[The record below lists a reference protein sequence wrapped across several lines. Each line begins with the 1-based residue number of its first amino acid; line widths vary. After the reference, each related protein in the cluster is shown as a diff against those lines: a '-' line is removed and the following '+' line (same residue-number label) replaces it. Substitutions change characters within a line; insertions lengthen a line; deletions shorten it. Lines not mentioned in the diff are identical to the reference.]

1 MKLGFPWSVK
11 DIRPE
16 ARDTARE
23 AARRAGLP
31 VNEWLNAVILQQVN
45 GQNANAFARSN
56 NSGSADHESQNYS
69 QVHLRLDNLARRMD
83 QVTRRGPAAYA
94 SKRNREEADQVAELI
109 TRLEQRFDQ
118 FAATGPTA
126 MPAAPPPVP
135 PALDRAVAEINERRR
150 ALNGEPAPVAA
161 PAPAPMPT
169 QDLSGLENELRRI
182 TSQIETLRRPG
193 VEEAINALRAELGA
207 IGRTLNEAMPR
218 RALEAIEGQIHE
230 LNQRIAEG
238 RQAGVNSG
246 ALEGIERG
254 LAEVRNA
261 LRDLTP
267 AENLVGYTDAINA
280 LAHKVDLIVAQKDP
294 ATMMQLER
302 SIATLREL
310 AAHVASNETVNSL
323 AAHVQSLGAK
333 VDQLAISGASAAFS
347 SLEHRIDEISRAL
360 AQRTQA
366 DDGVPGRLETLMQSM
381 SDKIEQMQQARGE
394 PVAFGHLEDRIVKL
408 VQRLDASDA
417 RLGHLEAVERGL
429 TDLLVH
435 IEDLRA
441 NKQSSALRAEDTSG
455 IDALKQDV
463 ARTQSTVEAM
473 HGTLGQVVERLTV
486 IEKDIHSD
494 CREPAAPE
502 SDILELTQPAGNL
515 GVGIAAD
522 APEIVPQPA
531 HEVPEDVPMQ
541 APAMAPAEPAPVVAE
556 APPAPAQVIIRQPAA
571 SLAPVITNTP
581 ADQPLE
587 PGSGP
592 PRATMNAGA
601 RIVASEAALGGV
613 RPAATATGS
622 KSSFIAA
629 ARRAAQAAGQDPK
642 ARSPRADASKGNG
655 KSLRSKMATRVKAL
669 FLAASIVAIVIGSI
683 QFAGNIFNFGFFD
696 SNNAKLT
703 QEFDA
708 DTPTGDEPNPTADAD
723 TGTSPALADNQPAL
737 GQNPVIAPLTSNADI
752 TASLLAPPTLPA
764 PAPSKSATAPA
775 MPAIQPPLN
784 INQAAQYAPP
794 VTAMPALSAPLLS
807 LPPASKA
814 DVTGSVTRAPANRP
828 PQPATQPAADRLPAA
843 IAGPRLRTAALSGDA
858 GAAYEIAM
866 RFSEGRG
873 VPANLDEAA
882 HWYELAASKGLT
894 PAQFRYASMLEKG
907 QGVKKDLES
916 ARKLYVAA
924 AGKGHAKAMHNLA
937 VLYAEGIDGKPDY
950 ASAAEWFRKAAEHG
964 VADSQ
969 YNLGVLAA
977 RGIGMDRNI
986 GESYKWFSLAA
997 AQGDK
1002 DAGRKRDELATQLD
1016 AQTLASI
1023 QQALKSYTAQA
1034 QPAEAIAIPEPPG
1047 GWDRTPPAP
1056 EKPRAGGPLPIG
1068 AFNSGKL

>member
-1 MKLGFPWSVK
+1 MKFGFQWSVK
-11 DIRPE
+11 DIQPD
-16 ARDTARE
+16 ARDTACE

-31 VNEWLNAVILQQVN
+31 VTEWLNAVILQHAT
-45 GQNANAFARSN
+45 GQNAISAARGNA
-56 NSGSADHESQNYS
+56 SGPADHGSQNDS

-83 QVTRRGPAAYA
+83 QVMRRRPAAYA
-94 SKRNREEADQVAELI
+94 PKRGREEVDQVAELI

-118 FAATGPTA
+118 FAATAPAAMPTA
-126 MPAAPPPVP
+126 PNTQVP
-135 PALDRAVAEINERRR
+135 PGLDRAVAEISARRR
-150 ALNGEPAPVAA
+150 VLNGEATPVAA
-161 PAPAPMPT
+161 PATAQAPT

-182 TSQIETLRRPG
+182 TNQIETLRRPG
-193 VEEAINALRAELGA
+193 VEDAINALRAELGV

-218 RALEAIEGQIHE
+218 RALEAIEKQIQD

-246 ALEGIERG
+246 ALQGIERG
-254 LAEVRNA
+254 LADVRDA
-261 LRDLTP
+261 LSDLTP

-280 LAHKVDLIVAQKDP
+280 LAHKIDLIVAQQDP

-302 SIATLREL
+302 SIGTLREL
-310 AAHVASNETVNSL
+310 AAHVASNETVNGL

-333 VDQLAISGASAAFS
+333 VDQLAISGASVAFGN
-347 SLEHRIDEISRAL
+347 LERRIDEIGRAL

-366 DDGVPGRLETLMQSM
+366 DNGVTGRLEALMQSM
-381 SDKIEQMQQARGE
+381 SGKIERMQQARDE
-394 PVAFGHLEDRIVKL
+394 PVAFGHLEDRIVTL

-441 NKQSSALRAEDTSG
+441 NRQSSALRAEEPSGFDT
-455 IDALKQDV
+455 LKQDV

-486 IEKDIHSD
+486 IEKDIHGD
-494 CREPAAPE
+494 RRPAAVLEP
-502 SDILELTQPAGNL
+502 DILELTQPAGNL
-515 GVGIAAD
+515 GVGIIAD
-522 APEIVPQPA
+522 VPEIAPEPA
-531 HEVPEDVPMQ
+531 PDVPEQV
-541 APAMAPAEPAPVVAE
+541 AAIAPAEPAIVFAAE
-556 APPAPAQVIIRQPAA
+556 VEPAPPAAPTPVIDRPQPAN
-571 SLAPVITNTP
+571 LAPVITSSP
-581 ADQPLE
+581 PDQPLE

-592 PRATMNAGA
+592 PRATVNQGA
-601 RIVASEAALGGV
+601 RIVASEGPLGSV
-613 RPAATATGS
+613 RPAATAAGS
-622 KSSFIAA
+622 KASFIAA
-629 ARRAAQAAGQDPK
+629 ARRAAQAAGQDSK
-642 ARSPRADASKGNG
+642 ARSPRADAAKGNG
-655 KSLRSKMATRVKAL
+655 KSPRSRVMTRVKAL
-669 FLAASIVAIVIGSI
+669 FLAASVVAIVVGSI
-683 QFAGNIFNFGFFD
+683 QFAGSIFDFGFFD

-703 QEFDA
+703 QDFDA
-708 DTPTGDEPNPTADAD
+708 DTPTGDEQNADAD
-723 TGTSPALADNQPAL
+723 TATSPDLADNQPAL
-737 GQNPVIAPLTSNADI
+737 DQKSALAPAPSSADI

-764 PAPSKSATAPA
+764 PAPAKPTAIPGIPG
-775 MPAIQPPLN
+775 MPAVQPPLN
-784 INQAAQYAPP
+784 LNQSAQSKPP
-794 VTAMPALSAPLLS
+794 VASMPAPL
-807 LPPASKA
+807 PGSKT
-814 DVTGSVTRAPANRP
+814 DVTGSVSRAPVANRP
-828 PQPATQPAADRLPAA
+828 PQPATQPADRLPAA
-843 IAGPRLRTAALSGDA
+843 IAGQRLRTAALGGDA

-873 VPANLDEAA
+873 VPANLEEAA

-950 ASAAEWFRKAAEHG
+950 ASAAQWFRKAAEHG

-986 GESYKWFSLAA
+986 AESYKWFALAA

-1016 AQTLASI
+1016 AQTLATT
-1023 QQALKSYTAQA
+1023 QQAVKNYTAQA

-1047 GWDRTPPAP
+1047 GWDRTPATA
-1056 EKPRAGGPLPIG
+1056 EKPRPGAPLPIG

>member
-1 MKLGFPWSVK
+1 MKFGFPWSVK
-11 DIRPE
+11 DIRPD
-16 ARDTARE
+16 ARDTACE

-31 VNEWLNAVILQQVN
+31 VNEWLNAVILQHAT
-45 GQNANAFARSN
+45 GQNANSFARGN
-56 NSGSADHESQNYS
+56 DSGRADHGSQNYS

-94 SKRNREEADQVAELI
+94 PKHSREEADQVAELI
-109 TRLEQRFDQ
+109 SRLEQRFDQ
-118 FAATGPTA
+118 FAANGPAA
-126 MPAAPPPVP
+126 MPAAPNTSVP
-135 PALDRAVAEINERRR
+135 PGLDRAVAEISARRR
-150 ALNGEPAPVAA
+150 ALNGEAA
-161 PAPAPMPT
+161 PAVAPSPAPIPA

-182 TSQIETLRRPG
+182 TNQIETLRRPG
-193 VEEAINALRAELGA
+193 VEDAINALRAELGA

-218 RALEAIEGQIHE
+218 RALEAIEKQIQD

-254 LAEVRNA
+254 LADVRDA

-280 LAHKVDLIVAQKDP
+280 LAHKIDLIVAQQDP
-294 ATMMQLER
+294 ATMMQLDR

-333 VDQLAISGASAAFS
+333 VDQLAISGASTAFS
-347 SLEHRIDEISRAL
+347 NLEQRIDEISRAL
-360 AQRTQA
+360 AQRQQTG
-366 DDGVPGRLETLMQSM
+366 DGVPARLEALMQSM
-381 SDKIEQMQQARGE
+381 SDKIEQMQQARSE
-394 PVAFGHLEDRIVKL
+394 PVAFGHLEDRIVTL

-417 RLGHLEAVERGL
+417 RLGHLDAVERGL

-441 NKQSSALRAEDTSG
+441 NRQSSALRAEDTSG
-455 IDALKQDV
+455 IDTLKQDV
-463 ARTQSTVEAM
+463 ARTQGTIEAM

-486 IEKDIHSD
+486 IEQDIHSD
-494 CREPAAPE
+494 HRPTAAPAT
-502 SDILELTQPAGNL
+502 DILELTQPAGNL

-531 HEVPEDVPMQ
+531 QEVSEDVPEQ
-541 APAMAPAEPAPVVAE
+541 APTIVPAEPAPVAAE
-556 APPAPAQVIIRQPAA
+556 AVPAPV
-571 SLAPVITNTP
+571 PVINRQQAATFATVITDMP
-581 ADQPLE
+581 PDEPLE

-592 PRATMNAGA
+592 PRTTVNPGA
-601 RIVASEAALGGV
+601 RIVTSEAALGGV
-613 RPAATATGS
+613 RLAAAAPGS

-642 ARSPRADASKGNG
+642 ARQSRADASRGNG
-655 KSLRSKMATRVKAL
+655 KSLRSKMMTRVKSL

-696 SNNAKLT
+696 SNNTKLT
-703 QEFDA
+703 LDFDA
-708 DTPTGDEPNPTADAD
+708 DTPTGDEPNAD
-723 TGTSPALADNQPAL
+723 TDTGASSTFADSQMPSNQTPALAPA
-737 GQNPVIAPLTSNADI
+737 ASNADI

-764 PAPSKSATAPA
+764 PAPAKPA
-775 MPAIQPPLN
+775 AIPGMPAVQPPLN
-784 INQAAQYAPP
+784 INQAAQNKPP
-794 VTAMPALSAPLLS
+794 ATAMPALSMPL
-807 LPPASKA
+807 PESKA
-814 DVTGSVTRAPANRP
+814 DVTGSVTRPPAGNRP
-828 PQPATQPAADRLPAA
+828 AQPATQPAADRLPAA
-843 IAGPRLRTAALSGDA
+843 IGGPRLRTAALGGDA
-858 GAAYEIAM
+858 GAAYEVAM

-873 VPANLDEAA
+873 VPANLEEAA
-882 HWYELAASKGLT
+882 HWYEFAASKGLT

-950 ASAAEWFRKAAEHG
+950 ANAAQWFRKAAEHG

-986 GESYKWFSLAA
+986 AESYKWFALAA

-1016 AQTLASI
+1016 AQTLAGI

-1034 QPAEAIAIPEPPG
+1034 QPAEAIAIPEPSG
-1047 GWDRTPPAP
+1047 GWDRTPPSA

>member
-1 MKLGFPWSVK
+1 MKFGFSWSVK
-11 DIRPE
+11 DIRPD
-16 ARDTARE
+16 ARDTACE

-31 VNEWLNAVILQQVN
+31 VNEWLNAVILQHAT
-45 GQNANAFARSN
+45 GQNASSFARN
-56 NSGSADHESQNYS
+56 ESGSADRDSQNYPQNYS
-69 QVHLRLDNLARRMD
+69 QVHLRLDNLTRRMD

-94 SKRNREEADQVAELI
+94 PKRSREEADQVAELI

-118 FAATGPTA
+118 FAA
-126 MPAAPPPVP
+126 AAPAEPNTQVP
-135 PALDRAVAEINERRR
+135 PALDRAVAEINMRRR
-150 ALNGEPAPVAA
+150 ALSGEAAPVAA
-161 PAPAPMPT
+161 TAPAPT

-182 TSQIETLRRPG
+182 TNQIETLRRPG
-193 VEEAINALRAELGA
+193 VEDAINALRAELGA

-218 RALEAIEGQIHE
+218 RALEAIEKQIQD

-254 LAEVRNA
+254 LADVRGA

-280 LAHKVDLIVAQKDP
+280 LAHKIDLIVAQQDP

-302 SIATLREL
+302 SITTLREL

-347 SLEHRIDEISRAL
+347 NLERRIDEIGRAL
-360 AQRTQA
+360 AQRAQTDNGA
-366 DDGVPGRLETLMQSM
+366 PGRLEALMQSM

-394 PVAFGHLEDRIVKL
+394 PAAFGHLEDRIVTL

-441 NKQSSALRAEDTSG
+441 NRQSSALRAEDISG
-455 IDALKQDV
+455 IDTLKQDV
-463 ARTQSTVEAM
+463 ARTQSTVEAI

-494 CREPAAPE
+494 RRPPAAPID
-502 SDILELTQPAGNL
+502 DILELTQPAGNL
-515 GVGIAAD
+515 GVGIVTD
-522 APEIVPQPA
+522 APEIVPEPAPEIPAQPF
-531 HEVPEDVPMQ
+531 EIV
-541 APAMAPAEPAPVVAE
+541 PAMPAPVAAEAEPAPA
-556 APPAPAQVIIRQPAA
+556 PAPTPVIIRPQPANVAA
-571 SLAPVITNTP
+571 SITNMP
-581 ADQPLE
+581 SDQPLE

-592 PRATMNAGA
+592 PRATMNPGA
-601 RIVASEAALGGV
+601 RIVASEAALASV
-613 RPAATATGS
+613 RPAAATGS

-642 ARSPRADASKGNG
+642 ARSPRADAAKGNG
-655 KSLRSKMATRVKAL
+655 KSLRTKMMTRVKSL

-683 QFAGNIFNFGFFD
+683 QFAGNIFDFGFFD
-696 SNNAKLT
+696 TKNAKLT
-703 QEFDA
+703 QDFDA
-708 DTPTGDEPNPTADAD
+708 DAPTGDEPNATADAD
-723 TGTSPALADNQPAL
+723 TATSPDLADNQPAL
-737 GQNPVIAPLTSNADI
+737 APAATADI
-752 TASLLAPPTLPA
+752 TASLLAPPTMPA
-764 PAPSKSATAPA
+764 PVPA
-775 MPAIQPPLN
+775 KPAANPGMPAIQPPLN
-784 INQAAQYAPP
+784 INQATQNSLP
-794 VTAMPALSAPLLS
+794 VTAIPPLGPLL
-807 LPPASKA
+807 PEPKI
-814 DVTGSVTRAPANRP
+814 DVTGSVTRAPAANKSP
-828 PQPATQPAADRLPAA
+828 PPATQPAADRLPAA
-843 IAGPRLRTAALSGDA
+843 IGGPRLRTAALSGDA
-858 GAAYEIAM
+858 GAAYEVAM

-873 VPANLDEAA
+873 VPANLEEAA
-882 HWYELAASKGLT
+882 RWYEIAAGKGLT

-907 QGVKKDLES
+907 QGVKKDLEF

-950 ASAAEWFRKAAEHG
+950 ASAAQWFRKAAEHG

-986 GESYKWFSLAA
+986 AESYKWFALAA

-1023 QQALKSYTAQA
+1023 QQALKTYTAQA
-1034 QPAEAIAIPEPPG
+1034 QPAEAITIPEPSG
-1047 GWDRTPPAP
+1047 GWDRTPPTA
-1056 EKPRAGGPLPIG
+1056 EKPRAGAPLPIG

>member
-45 GQNANAFARSN
+45 AQTANAFARSN
-56 NSGSADHESQNYS
+56 NGGSADHDVQNYS

-94 SKRNREEADQVAELI
+94 PKRNREEADQVTELI

-118 FAATGPTA
+118 FAAAGPAA

-135 PALDRAVAEINERRR
+135 PALDRAVAEISARRR
-150 ALNGEPAPVAA
+150 ALNGEPAPVAV
-161 PAPAPMPT
+161 PTPAPMPT

-182 TSQIETLRRPG
+182 TNQIETLRRPG

-218 RALEAIEGQIHE
+218 RALDAIEGQIHE

-323 AAHVQSLGAK
+323 AAHVQSLGTK

-394 PVAFGHLEDRIVKL
+394 PVAFGHLEDRIVAL

-441 NKQSSALRAEDTSG
+441 NKQSSALRAEDTSS
-455 IDALKQDV
+455 IDTLKQDV

-486 IEKDIHSD
+486 IEKDIHSGR
-494 CREPAAPE
+494 REPAAPE

-531 HEVPEDVPMQ
+531 PDSPLQV
-541 APAMAPAEPAPVVAE
+541 PAMIMAEPAPAPEEPAPIVAE
-556 APPAPAQVIIRQPAA
+556 APPAP

-592 PRATMNAGA
+592 PRATMSAGA
-601 RIVASEAALGGV
+601 RIVASDAAFGGV

-642 ARSPRADASKGNG
+642 VRSPRADASKGNG

-708 DTPTGDEPNPTADAD
+708 DTPTSDEPNATADAEAGLANSE
-723 TGTSPALADNQPAL
+723 TAANQTPALAPA
-737 GQNPVIAPLTSNADI
+737 ASNADI

-764 PAPSKSATAPA
+764 PASSKQATAPA
-775 MPAIQPPLN
+775 IPANQPPLN
-784 INQAAQYAPP
+784 INQAAQYSPP

-814 DVTGSVTRAPANRP
+814 DVTGSVTRAPSNRP
-828 PQPATQPAADRLPAA
+828 PQPATQPAADHLPAA

-950 ASAAEWFRKAAEHG
+950 ASAAQWFRKAAEHG

-1047 GWDRTPPAP
+1047 GWDRTPTAP

>member
-1 MKLGFPWSVK
+1 MKFGFPWSVK
-11 DIRPE
+11 DIRPD

-31 VNEWLNAVILQQVN
+31 VNEWLNAVILQHAA
-45 GQNANAFARSN
+45 GQNANAFARGN
-56 NSGSADHESQNYS
+56 DGVPADHNSQNNS
-69 QVHLRLDNLARRMD
+69 QVHLRLDNLARRID

-94 SKRNREEADQVAELI
+94 PKRNRDDADQVAELI
-109 TRLEQRFDQ
+109 SRLEQRFDQ
-118 FAATGPTA
+118 FAATSPA
-126 MPAAPPPVP
+126 VMPAAPNTPVP
-135 PALDRAVAEINERRR
+135 PGLDRAVAEISARRR
-150 ALNGEPAPVAA
+150 ALNGEAAPAAA
-161 PAPAPMPT
+161 PAPVPMPT

-182 TSQIETLRRPG
+182 TNQIETLRRPG

-218 RALEAIEGQIHE
+218 RALEAIERQIQD

-238 RQAGVNSG
+238 RQAGINSG

-254 LAEVRNA
+254 LANVRDA

-280 LAHKVDLIVAQKDP
+280 LAHKIDLIVAQRDP

-302 SIATLREL
+302 SITTLREL

-333 VDQLAISGASAAFS
+333 VDQLAASGTGAAINN
-347 SLEHRIDEISRAL
+347 LEQRIDEISRAL
-360 AQRTQA
+360 AQRTQT
-366 DDGVPGRLETLMQSM
+366 DDGVPGRLEALIRSM
-381 SDKIEQMQQARGE
+381 SDKIEQMQRAHSE

-435 IEDLRA
+435 IEELRA
-441 NKQSSALRAEDTSG
+441 NKQSSALRVEDTSG
-455 IDALKQDV
+455 IDMLKQDV
-463 ARTQSTVEAM
+463 ARTQSTVEAV
-473 HGTLGQVVERLTV
+473 HGTLGHVVERLTE
-486 IEKDIHSD
+486 IEKDIRSD
-494 CREPAAPE
+494 RRASAVPE
-502 SDILELTQPAGNL
+502 NNILELTQPAANL
-515 GVGIAAD
+515 GIAMFA
-522 APEIVPQPA
+522 AEPEIVPQPVSD
-531 HEVPEDVPMQ
+531 VPEE
-541 APAMAPAEPAPVVAE
+541 AAAMSVAEPAPVAAE
-556 APPAPAQVIIRQPAA
+556 APPAPAPVINRQPAA
-571 SLAPVITNTP
+571 NVAPVITDTLP
-581 ADQPLE
+581 DQPLE

-592 PRATMNAGA
+592 PRATMNPGA
-601 RIVASEAALGGV
+601 RIVASEAGFGSV
-613 RPAATATGS
+613 RPAAATTGG
-622 KSSFIAA
+622 KSSYIAA

-642 ARSPRADASKGNG
+642 TRSPRADASKDNG
-655 KSLRSKMATRVKAL
+655 KSVRSKMMRRVKSL

-696 SNNAKLT
+696 SDSAKLT
-703 QEFDA
+703 QDFDA
-708 DTPTGDEPNPTADAD
+708 NTPTGDEPETTADAD
-723 TGTSPALADNQPAL
+723 TVTSPALADSQPASD
-737 GQNPVIAPLTSNADI
+737 QDRATAPATSSADI
-752 TASLLAPPTLPA
+752 TASLLAPPTLPGLSPAKPA
-764 PAPSKSATAPA
+764 PAPA
-775 MPAIQPPLN
+775 MTTIQPGLN
-784 INQAAQYAPP
+784 INQPARNAPP
-794 VTAMPALSAPLLS
+794 VNAMPALSAPLPNA
-807 LPPASKA
+807 PPEPKA
-814 DVTGSVTRAPANRP
+814 DVTGSIARAPAGNRP
-828 PQPATQPAADRLPAA
+828 PQPATQPTTDRLPAA

-873 VPANLDEAA
+873 VPANLEEAA

-937 VLYAEGIDGKPDY
+937 VLYAEGIEGKPDY
-950 ASAAEWFRKAAEHG
+950 VSAAQWFRKAAEYG

-986 GESYKWFSLAA
+986 AESYKWFALAA

-1016 AQTLASI
+1016 AQTLAGI

-1034 QPAEAIAIPEPPG
+1034 QPAEAIAIPEPSG
-1047 GWDRTPPAP
+1047 GWDRTPSSA
-1056 EKPRAGGPLPIG
+1056 EKPRAGAPLPIG

>member
-1 MKLGFPWSVK
+1 MKFGFPWSVK
-11 DIRPE
+11 DIRPD

-45 GQNANAFARSN
+45 GQNVARN
-56 NSGSADHESQNYS
+56 DSGSGEQNSQNYS

-94 SKRNREEADQVAELI
+94 PKRSREETDQVAELI

-118 FAATGPTA
+118 FAASAPAATPTA
-126 MPAAPPPVP
+126 PNTQVP
-135 PALDRAVAEINERRR
+135 PGFDRAVAEISARRR
-150 ALNGEPAPVAA
+150 ALNGEAPPLHAA
-161 PAPAPMPT
+161 TPMPT

-182 TSQIETLRRPG
+182 TNQIETLRRPG

-218 RALEAIEGQIHE
+218 RALEAIERQIQG

-254 LAEVRNA
+254 LADVRGA

-280 LAHKVDLIVAQKDP
+280 LAHKVDLIVAQQDP

-302 SIATLREL
+302 SITTLREL
-310 AAHVASNETVNSL
+310 AAHVASNETVNGL

-333 VDQLAISGASAAFS
+333 VDQLAITGANAAFGN
-347 SLEHRIDEISRAL
+347 LERRIDEIGRAL
-360 AQRTQA
+360 AQRAQTDNGA
-366 DDGVPGRLETLMQSM
+366 PGRLEALMQSM
-381 SDKIEQMQQARGE
+381 STKIEQMQQARGE
-394 PVAFGHLEDRIVKL
+394 PVAFGHLEDRIVTL

-441 NKQSSALRAEDTSG
+441 NKQSTALRADDTAG
-455 IDALKQDV
+455 VDTLKQDI

-473 HGTLGQVVERLTV
+473 HGTLGHVVERLTV
-486 IEKDIHSD
+486 IEKDIRAD
-494 CREPAAPE
+494 RRPPPTPE
-502 SDILELTQPAGNL
+502 NDIFELTQPAGNL
-515 GVGIAAD
+515 GVGIATD
-522 APEIVPQPA
+522 VPDIVPQPA
-531 HEVPEDVPMQ
+531 QQVSEDLPVQPFEII
-541 APAMAPAEPAPVVAE
+541 AAEPAPIAAE
-556 APPAPAQVIIRQPAA
+556 AEPAPAPTPAPVVNRQPAA
-571 SLAPVITNTP
+571 NFAPAITNTAP
-581 ADQPLE
+581 DQPLE

-592 PRATMNAGA
+592 PRATVNPGA
-601 RIVASEAALGGV
+601 RIVASDFAGV
-613 RPAATATGS
+613 RPATAAAAGS

-642 ARSPRADASKGNG
+642 ARSPRADAANGNG
-655 KSLRSKMATRVKAL
+655 KSLRSKMMTRVKSL

-696 SNNAKLT
+696 SNNTKLS
-703 QEFDA
+703 QDFDA
-708 DTPTGDEPNPTADAD
+708 VTPTSDEPGTADAD
-723 TGTSPALADNQPAL
+723 AGLADSEAAANQTPALAPA
-737 GQNPVIAPLTSNADI
+737 TSNADI

-764 PAPSKSATAPA
+764 PAPAKPAAVPA

-784 INQAAQYAPP
+784 MNQAPQRSLP
-794 VTAMPALSAPLLS
+794 VTAVPALNAPPPSAPL
-807 LPPASKA
+807 PEAKA
-814 DVTGSVTRAPANRP
+814 DVTGSVARAPAGNRP
-828 PQPATQPAADRLPAA
+828 PQTATQPPADRLPAA
-843 IAGPRLRTAALSGDA
+843 IGGPRLRTAALGGDA
-858 GAAYEIAM
+858 AAAYEIAM

-950 ASAAEWFRKAAEHG
+950 ASAAQWFRKAAEYG

-986 GESYKWFSLAA
+986 AESYKWFALAA
-997 AQGDK
+997 ALGDK
-1002 DAGRKRDELATQLD
+1002 DAGRKRDEVATQLD
-1016 AQTLASI
+1016 AQTLAAA
-1023 QQALKSYTAQA
+1023 QQAVKGYAPQT
-1034 QPAEAIAIPEPPG
+1034 QPAEAITIPEPQG
-1047 GWDRTPPAP
+1047 GWDRTPSTA
-1056 EKPRAGGPLPIG
+1056 EKPRTSSALPIG